1 MRPICEAKF
10 SEWRE
15 VQLRDVARIRRGASP
30 RPIDSPRWFAEKG
43 PGWVR
48 ISDVTRAN
56 GQLRTTEQYLSQ
68 DGVDRSVRIGYGD
81 VIMSIC
87 ATIGEPVIVGM
98 DACIHDGFVVFDNF
112 EGALD
117 RQFLLHL
124 LRKIAPEFKASGQTG
139 TQANLNTGIVNAK
152 VVTIPRETREQTRIA
167 AVLDT
172 MDEAIAKTEAVI
184 AKLKQ
189 VRTGLLHDLLTR
201 GLDEHGQLRDPVAHP
216 EQFQDSPVGRI
227 PKEWTF
233 ETLGDRLKQ
242 NSGTIQTGPFG
253 SQLHA
258 HEYRTQGIPVI
269 MPQDIREGDFDDS
282 QIARIP
288 LATAEGSRRHWVRQ
302 GDLIF
307 ARRGD
312 LSRCAAV
319 TEREVGWLCGTGC
332 LLLRF
337 EQGNL
342 LPMWLSLAY
351 RHDFGQRQIAAR
363 AVGTTMVNLNTTL
376 LVHLV
381 FAFPRKEEQQEMVR
395 QVGEAVSTIHKA
407 LENLSKLG
415 LLKSGLMNDLLT
427 GRVRVLEGMAITE

>member
-1 MRPICEAKF
+1 MRHIK
-10 SEWRE
+10 
-15 VQLRDVARIRRGASP
+15 
-30 RPIDSPRWFAEKG
+30 
-43 PGWVR
+43 
-48 ISDVTRAN
+48 RAD
-56 GQLRTTEQYLSQ
+56 LLPYRLKLPK
-68 DGVDRSVRIGYGD
+68 
-81 VIMSIC
+81 
-87 ATIGEPVIVGM
+87 PV
-98 DACIHDGFVVFDNF
+98 
-112 EGALD
+112 
-117 RQFLLHL
+117 
-124 LRKIAPEFKASGQTG
+124 
-139 TQANLNTGIVNAK
+139 
-152 VVTIPRETREQTRIA
+152 EQTRIA

-201 GLDEHGQLRDPVAHP
+201 GLDQHGQLRDPMAHP
-216 EQFQDSPVGRI
+216 EQFQDSPLGRI

-288 LATAEGSRRHWVRQ
+288 LATADGLRRHWVRQ

-342 LPMWLSLAY
+342 SPMWLSFAY

-376 LVHLV
+376 LAHLV

-395 QVGEAVSTIHKA
+395 LVGEAVSTIHKG

-427 GRVRVLEGMAITE
+427 GRVRLPELLLNGE